1 MRHRNTVKTLDR
13 KSAARKML
21 MRNLVTSFVLY
32 EKIETTE
39 AKAKAVK
46 PIVEK
51 FITKSKKDD
60 LATRRQLLSFFTD
73 KNAVN
78 KMLEVVGPKYK
89 DRAGGY
95 TRIIRLAPR
104 QGDGAQMVKLELI

>member
-1 MRHRNTVKTLDR
+1 MRHRNAVKTLGR
-13 KSAARKML
+13 KTAARKML

-39 AKAKAVK
+39 AKAKAMK
-46 PIVEK
+46 PVVEK
-51 FITKSKKDD
+51 FITKSKKND
-60 LATRRQLLSFFTD
+60 LATRRRFLSFFTD

-78 KMLEVVGPKYK
+78 KLLDVIGPKYK
-89 DRAGGY
+89 ERAGGY